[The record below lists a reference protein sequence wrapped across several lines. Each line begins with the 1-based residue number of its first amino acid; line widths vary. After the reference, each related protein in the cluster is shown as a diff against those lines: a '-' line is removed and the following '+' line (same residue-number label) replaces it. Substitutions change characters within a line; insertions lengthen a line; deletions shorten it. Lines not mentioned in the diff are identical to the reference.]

1 MILPRRPEET
11 SAARRG
17 ARRALFALLLL
28 FGILALAEGVLRI
41 AAFERR
47 IPPFVLFHPVG
58 EKVEASLLARP
69 EIVSEETI
77 LWRIRPNQTFGLE
90 DRLTYRVNA
99 SGFRGPEPTDP
110 KPPGARRVVAIGE
123 SVTFGLGVPEEW
135 SFVSRIPEFLGSS
148 AGTVEIANGGVP
160 GYTSYQGRHLLES
173 TALSW
178 EPDAVLFY
186 FGAGNELRAASLT
199 DRERGSQMPSP
210 LLRRLGGLRILQALG
225 TLLARPPAETRT
237 VRVPLSE
244 FEDDLERMVALA
256 RGANAL
262 PLLVVPPV
270 SPELGKAFPI
280 LRYYQSTLRRV
291 SARSR
296 VPLADAAAVFE
307 SHSTPSTLFIDLAH
321 LTIEGHGLL
330 AETIASTLGRAGF

>member
-1 MILPRRPEET
+1 MILPRERVDA

-17 ARRALFALLLL
+17 LRRTLLALLALIGL
-28 FGILALAEGVLRI
+28 LALAEGTLRI
-41 AAFERR
+41 AGFERR
-47 IPPFVLFHPVG
+47 IPPFVVFHPVG
-58 EKVEASLLARP
+58 EKVEASILARP
-69 EIVSEETI
+69 ETVSEETI
-77 LWRIRPNQTFGLE
+77 LWRLRPNQTFGLE

-135 SFVSRIPEFLGSS
+135 SFVSRLPEFLGPS

-160 GYTSYQGRHLLES
+160 GYTSCQGRLLLES
-173 TALSW
+173 TALTW

-186 FGAGNELRAASLT
+186 FGAGNESRAASLT
-199 DRERGSQMPSP
+199 DRERGSRAPSS

-256 RGANAL
+256 REANAL
-262 PLLVVPPV
+262 PVLVVPPV
-270 SPELGKAFPI
+270 SPELGRAFPV
-280 LRYYQSTLRRV
+280 LRDYQASLRRV
-291 SARSR
+291 GARSR
-296 VPLADAAAVFE
+296 APLADAAAIFE
-307 SHSTPSTLFIDLAH
+307 THAAPSTLFIDLAH
-321 LTIEGHGLL
+321 LTIEGHALL
-330 AETIASTLGRAGF
+330 AETIASTLRRAGF